1 MKFVDDFES
10 FLRSEVNLN
19 QTRLDRLQNSVNAIE
34 NFLAGQATFAP
45 LFLDMIPA
53 GSWAHRTIIKPVGDF
68 DEFDGDVLLYVK
80 ENTDWQPK
88 DYIEQLYAAF
98 RGSDTYKSKAQ
109 RKTRCVRIDYA
120 GDFHVDVVPY
130 LERFG
135 SHYITNRLEPED
147 EGRFEASDPE
157 AFSAWIDERQRASNG
172 SFVKAVRLLKYLRD
186 YKNTFSC
193 KSIILTTLLGNELNP
208 VIAELQTNSYKDV
221 PTTLNTLLQALA
233 KSLPETMPA
242 VMDPAGTGDNFT
254 DRYKDDWN
262 YPNFRKRIISYA
274 DKVKQAFDE
283 TDREKSIKLWQ
294 DIFGTSF
301 KPGALTKSASPSPF
315 SAGAPWSGESFIDQ
329 APYGFPI
336 RLDPAARLHVTGRC
350 TGLRIDN
357 VTRRNGFRTFELARS
372 GNRVP
377 KNRSLQFTA
386 RLREP
391 GRPLPG
397 LLEGTQRRPRSRR
410 PEGAPRRDLRKHQR
424 LHAPDRV
431 DLLQGHALRR
441 VLHRPERSRRCPEP
455 PDRHRHVDH

>member
-10 FLRSEVNLN
+10 FLRTEVNLN

-34 NFLAGQATFAP
+34 NSLAGQATFAP

-53 GSWAHRTIIKPVGDF
+53 GSWAHRTIIKPVGEF

-98 RGSDTYKSKAQ
+98 RDSDTYRAKAQ
-109 RKTRCVRIDYA
+109 KKTRCVRIDYA

-135 SHYITNRLEPED
+135 RHYITNRLEPED

-208 VIAELQTNSYKDV
+208 VIAELQPDSYKDV
-221 PTTLNTLLQALA
+221 PTTLNTLLQTLA

-262 YPNFRKRIISYA
+262 YPNFRERIISYA

-294 DIFGTSF
+294 NIFGTSF
-301 KPGALTKSASPSPF
+301 KPGALTKSASLAPF
-315 SAGAPWSGESFIDQ
+315 STGVPWSGESFIDQ

-336 RLDPAARLHVTGRC
+336 RLDPAVRLHVTCLC
-350 TGLRIDN
+350 TGLRVGN

-377 KNRSLQFTA
+377 KNRSLRFTA
-386 RLREP
+386 RLENLAGSYRVFWKVRNGGREAAE
-391 GRPLPG
+391 L
-397 LLEGTQRRPRSRR
+397 
-410 PEGAPRRDLRKHQR
+410 K
-424 LHAPDRV
+424 
-431 DLLQGHALRR
+431 ALRGEISENSNGSMLR
-441 VLHRPERSRRCPEP
+441 TESTSYTGTHYVECYIVKNGVVVARNRQT
-455 PDRHRHVDH
+455 VIVT